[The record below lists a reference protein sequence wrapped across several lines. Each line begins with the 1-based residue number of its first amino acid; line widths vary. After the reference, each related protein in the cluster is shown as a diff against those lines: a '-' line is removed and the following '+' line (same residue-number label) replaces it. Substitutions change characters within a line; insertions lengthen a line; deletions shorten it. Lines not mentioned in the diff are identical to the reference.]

1 MATLTLLIQESLVL
15 DDNDRSNLY
24 RKQITDVNYLD
35 HRTVS
40 IPSGS
45 ETVLFKFDNLP
56 GAGTFV
62 TSSLKYA
69 RVSNLSETVPVNIRV
84 SSSLENFSF
93 RVDAGGTF
101 MINSSKVTG
110 SFDSLNFEYD
120 DIEYIA
126 AEPSSS
132 AAKVEYY
139 IATS

>member
-1 MATLTLLIQESLVL
+1 MPTLSLLVKETLIL
-15 DDNDRSNLY
+15 DDNDRSNIY
-24 RKQITDVNYLD
+24 RKQIEDVNYLD
-35 HRTVS
+35 HRTIN

-45 ETVLFKFDNLP
+45 ETELFKFDNNV

-69 RVSNLSETVPVNIRV
+69 RISNLSETVPVNIRV
-84 SSSLENFSF
+84 SSSLENFNF

-101 MINSSKVTG
+101 MINTSKVSG
-110 SFDSLNFEYD
+110 SFFNSSFEYD
-120 DIEYIA
+120 DIEFIA

-132 AAKVEYY
+132 AAKIEYY

>member
-1 MATLTLLIQESLVL
+1 MPTLSLIIQESLFL

-24 RKQITDVNYLD
+24 RKQIEDVNYLD

-40 IPSGS
+40 VPSGS
-45 ETVLFKFDNLP
+45 ETTLFKFDNLP

-69 RVSNLSETVPVNIRV
+69 RISNLSETIPVNIKV
-84 SSSLENFSF
+84 SSSLDNFNF

-101 MINSSKVTG
+101 MVNTSKVTG
-110 SFDSLNFEYD
+110 SFDSTVFSYD
-120 DIEYIA
+120 DIQYIA

-132 AAKVEYY
+132 AAKIEYY